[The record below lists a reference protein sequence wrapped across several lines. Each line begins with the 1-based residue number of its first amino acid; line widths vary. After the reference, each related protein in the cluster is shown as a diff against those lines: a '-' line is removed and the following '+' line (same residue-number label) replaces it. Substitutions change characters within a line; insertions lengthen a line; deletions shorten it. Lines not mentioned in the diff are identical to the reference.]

1 MSSANDIL
9 ISWVFLFFF
18 LGGGGLG
25 AVKHV
30 GVGVAVFV
38 GVILAVNGGA
48 VEDRNNY
55 E

>member
-9 ISWVFLFFF
+9 ISCFWGFF
-18 LGGGGLG
+18 LEGGGGGGGLG

-38 GVILAVNGGA
+38 GVILAVNG
-48 VEDRNNY
+48 
-55 E
+55 